1 MKEIW
6 KMKHSNSSLPAENP
20 ARGKSE
26 PKDKSEAKDKLKNEK
41 KISQENLSLGHHF
54 NQVKQENYIDTFPA
68 AQDWLYKANIQLSNQ
83 TKLNE
88 RKLHKMKN
96 FFFANK
102 LRLVYTVIALAL
114 VAAACNMPVTHTENA
129 GHIIT
134 WSMPASD
141 KDAISK
147 INALEWMKTAQV
159 TAEETAVD
167 GKTLV
172 LYKAVLPNPTPDK
185 VRAYA
190 SEIETIANP
199 SEIRI
204 ARMDYDVKQPLYS
217 AALDNFFSIKVD
229 ATGMSDEEV
238 EREIQRQLKEQ
249 GVDMKFHYK
258 TGADG
263 KKDVFIERGPNDK
276 EPHQFELLIDENNG
290 KENIKMF
297 QKKADPDKFKGKT
310 DQEIKKMV
318 MQDHPDVSED
328 EIKITRE
335 GNQVQVKVE
344 VER

>member
-1 MKEIW
+1 M
-6 KMKHSNSSLPAENP
+6 AQ
-20 ARGKSE
+20 AGAKSE
-26 PKDKSEAKDKLKNEK
+26 PKDKLKNEK
-41 KISQENLSLGHHF
+41 KISQENLSLEHHF
-54 NQVKQENYIDTFPA
+54 NQVKQENYVDTFPA
-68 AQDWLYKANIQLSNQ
+68 AQDWLYKANIRLTNQ
-83 TKLNE
+83 NKQNE

-114 VAAACNMPVTHTENA
+114 VIAACNMPVTHTENA

-141 KDAISK
+141 KEAIAK

-159 TAEETAVD
+159 TAEETAID

-172 LYKAVLPNPTPDK
+172 LYKAVLQNTTHDQ

-190 SEIETIANP
+190 NEIETIANP
-199 SEIRI
+199 LEIRI

-238 EREIQRQLKEQ
+238 QKEVDRQLKKQ
-249 GVDMKFHYK
+249 GVDVKFNVK

-263 KKDVFIERGPNDK
+263 RRDVFIERDANDK
-276 EPHQFELLIDENNG
+276 DPSQFELIIDNNNG
-290 KENIKMF
+290 NENIKLF

-310 DQEIKKMV
+310 DEEIRKMV
-318 MQDHPDVSED
+318 KDDHPELNDKD
-328 EIKITRE
+328 IQIIRE
-335 GNQVQVKVE
+335 GDKVQVKVE